1 MNETSLTCH
10 AGGFNVAYLTYRQ
23 VAVLTASNVGLMI
36 ANINGNILVI
46 YVLIKTEQIGNISS
60 MLIFML
66 TILDLLIGAV
76 GQSLFLCVI
85 YGAKCLIVQVA
96 LSLSVFLIY
105 LSFYTIALMSVDRY
119 IRIKH
124 YANFTTIWTIKVV
137 STLICVACLFAL
149 SQTVMMSFS
158 LMTSNAVLISQVK
171 NVMDVIVVGLIILL
185 QIQTIRTSNAVHS
198 ESTVSQSR
206 RFNKRVVQL
215 SKRIIL
221 LFCFFVTPCIITVNI
236 LRSDIQDE
244 FSNDDKSI
252 LQFIFC
258 LSMIFFYG
266 YSFANVV
273 LFLMTNV
280 KAKRHLRSFIK

>member
-158 LMTSNAVLISQVK
+158 LITSNAVLISQVK
-171 NVMDVIVVGLIILL
+171 NVMDVVVVGLIILL

-252 LQFIFC
+252 LQFTFC

>member
-158 LMTSNAVLISQVK
+158 LITSNAVLISQVK

-198 ESTVSQSR
+198 ESG

-221 LFCFFVTPCIITVNI
+221 LFCFFVTPCIIAVNI

>member
-23 VAVLTASNVGLMI
+23 VAVLTAINVCLMI
-36 ANINGNILVI
+36 ANVIGNILVT

-60 MLIFML
+60 ILIFML

-76 GQSLFLCVI
+76 GQSLFLAVI

-105 LSFYTIALMSVDRY
+105 LSFYLIALMSVDRY

-124 YANFTTIWTIKVV
+124 YANFTTIWTTKVV

-149 SQTVMMSFS
+149 SQTVMMSLS
-158 LMTSNAVLISQVK
+158 LIISKTVLISQVK
-171 NVMDVIVVGLIILL
+171 NVMDVIVVGFIILL
-185 QIQTIRTSNAVHS
+185 QIQTIRTSNAV
-198 ESTVSQSR
+198 STVSESR
-206 RFNKRVVQL
+206 RFSKRVVKL

-236 LRSDIQDE
+236 LRSDIQDK
-244 FSNDDKSI
+244 FSNNDKSI
-252 LQFIFC
+252 LQFMFC

>member
-158 LMTSNAVLISQVK
+158 LITSNAVLISQVK
-171 NVMDVIVVGLIILL
+171 NVMDVLL